1 MDRASPGRNA
11 GELRRRPQQD
21 AVRLDSSPLLASGED
36 KRGCRGGGTTGNSLM
51 SIVMEWSGGD
61 AVPEAKR
68 SFGV

>member
-11 GELRRRPQQD
+11 RELRRRPQQD

-36 KRGCRGGGTTGNSLM
+36 RRGCRGGATGNSLM